1 MFDNVCRKVNAP
13 VFPLASATE
22 GEPVYI
28 TLIHGGCK
36 LRERLLSMGINIDDK
51 IIVLQRRGHGAVLI
65 AKDNNRYMLG
75 GGMAQKI
82 QVSSGR

>member
-1 MFDNVCRKVNAP
+1 
-13 VFPLASATE
+13 
-22 GEPVYI
+22 
-28 TLIHGGCK
+28 
-36 LRERLLSMGINIDDK
+36 MGINIADE

-82 QVSSGR
+82 QVSTEG